1 MTPIQYG
8 HANQGARDPQEVIG
22 AFLVAA
28 QDEEE
33 TSQGQA
39 GESPRRLDNRMEG
52 RLRPVL
58 LRQKPMGKPTPQ
70 EGKYHAREEQ
80 PVEGDPEAARVHGVH
95 LAKF

>member
-8 HANQGARDPQEVIG
+8 HANQSARDPQEVIG
-22 AFLVAA
+22 VFLVAA

-39 GESPRRLDNRMEG
+39 GESPHPLDNRMEG
-52 RLRPVL
+52 RVRPVL
-58 LRQKPMGKPTPQ
+58 LRQKPMGKRTPQ
-70 EGKYHAREEQ
+70 ERQNHAREEQ
-80 PVEGDPEAARVHGVH
+80 PVEGDPEAVRVHGVH

>member
-22 AFLVAA
+22 VLLVAA

-39 GESPRRLDNRMEG
+39 GESPHPLDNRMEG
-52 RLRPVL
+52 RVRPVL
-58 LRQKPMGKPTPQ
+58 LRQKPMGKLTTQ
-70 EGKYHAREEQ
+70 ERKNHAREEQ
-80 PVEGDPEAARVHGVH
+80 PEEGDPEAVRVHGVH